1 LADASF
7 VDSLVLDY
15 DRAKGIGNAAKVR
28 VIDSLGPAA
37 TVPFVVSTAAVLK
50 APLKARLLAMHEDPR
65 GRQILDEAFLDRF
78 AEVTDAD
85 YDGLRAMKKAAEDAR
100 FLEIR

>member
-1 LADASF
+1 
-7 VDSLVLDY
+7 
-15 DRAKGIGNAAKVR
+15 
-28 VIDSLGPAA
+28 
-37 TVPFVVSTAAVLK
+37 
-50 APLKARLLAMHEDPR
+50 MHEDPR